1 MIGLARRHWPSMML
15 YRHWPFVGVQLFT
28 PPFHTAI
35 SHILEYLC
43 VYFLPLFFVYKVEM
57 HLQTKLV
64 VFLTPNFGDLSIM
77 PARPCG

>member
-43 VYFLPLFFVYKVEM
+43 VYFLPLFFVYMVSS
-57 HLQTKLV
+57 V
-64 VFLTPNFGDLSIM
+64 VFERTSAPVKSSHTHT
-77 PARPCG
+77 

>member
-43 VYFLPLFFVYKVEM
+43 VSNLQALP
-57 HLQTKLV
+57 
-64 VFLTPNFGDLSIM
+64 
-77 PARPCG
+77 PAFQICV

>member
-43 VYFLPLFFVYKVEM
+43 VYFLPLFFVYKVE
-57 HLQTKLV
+57 
-64 VFLTPNFGDLSIM
+64 S
-77 PARPCG
+77 